1 MAARCGEDLDL
12 SAVGP
17 AAKRVG
23 VDAED
28 AARLPQRQP
37 VTVLERRRL
46 GDTVNLGE
54 TGADMDHE
62 ERRRRRFRMLTPAQT
77 AVALVAIVIYC
88 AVVILVPLPL
98 FFLYPVGGVLIAVL
112 LFVPA
117 PRFMRSRRR

>member
-1 MAARCGEDLDL
+1 
-12 SAVGP
+12 
-17 AAKRVG
+17 
-23 VDAED
+23 
-28 AARLPQRQP
+28 
-37 VTVLERRRL
+37 
-46 GDTVNLGE
+46 
-54 TGADMDHE
+54 
-62 ERRRRRFRMLTPAQT
+62 MLTPVQT

>member
-54 TGADMDHE
+54 TAADMDHE
-62 ERRRRRFRMLTPAQT
+62 DRPRRRFRMLTPVQT
-77 AVALVAIVIYC
+77 AVALVAIFVYC
-88 AVVILVPLPL
+88 AVVIIVP
-98 FFLYPVGGVLIAVL
+98 F
-112 LFVPA
+112 
-117 PRFMRSRRR
+117 RFSSCIRSAAS